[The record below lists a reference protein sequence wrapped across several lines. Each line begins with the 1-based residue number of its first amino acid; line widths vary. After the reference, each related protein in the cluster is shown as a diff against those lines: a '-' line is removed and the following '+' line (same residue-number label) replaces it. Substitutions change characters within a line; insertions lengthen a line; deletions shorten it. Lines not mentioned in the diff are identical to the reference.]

1 MNAIYVG
8 RCGQACNQQGNITIE
23 HYYRVNI
30 FYAAIDSQLLELNHR
45 FNEDSVELIRFSSA
59 LEPREAL
66 KSFRSSDLYLLV
78 KNLYPQDST
87 DYDKQ
92 VLENELYHL
101 SIM

>member
-8 RCGQACNQQGNITIE
+8 RCGRACNQQGNITIE

-92 VLENELYHL
+92 VMENELYHL